1 MDLQYQWNMYAR
13 SAISN
18 RIARYGSVTYFVTC
32 TDRYGSVSS
41 SNGRNI
47 NRYRLDTDTHI
58 TRYRSV
64 PLKPKS
70 PRAGTARDKVT
81 PPSPC
86 ETRRRLVSPLC
97 RERSR
102 SKERASRFGI
112 QRNGQ
117 PFAREAPR
125 GQAKYVRRS
134 LKCATS
140 SARCYI
146 LKGTVGTVLAKSR
159 NLTSA
164 FAGAE
169 QGTSCSARRSNP
181 KGIMVS
187 ETSSRKNAK
196 RKVAP
201 IGQISRRDR
210 SWFSRGTI
218 MCSEPYML
226 RKSTSKQYLHKAQ
239 WTERATR
246 SCCMILN
253 EVMH

>member
-1 MDLQYQWNMYAR
+1 
-13 SAISN
+13 
-18 RIARYGSVTYFVTC
+18 
-32 TDRYGSVSS
+32 
-41 SNGRNI
+41 
-47 NRYRLDTDTHI
+47 DTDTRI
-58 TRYRSV
+58 ARYRSV

-70 PRAGTARDKVT
+70 PRAGTTRDEVT

-86 ETRRRLVSPLC
+86 ETRRRLVSP
-97 RERSR
+97 
-102 SKERASRFGI
+102 F
-112 QRNGQ
+112 
-117 PFAREAPR
+117 
-125 GQAKYVRRS
+125 
-134 LKCATS
+134 
-140 SARCYI
+140 
-146 LKGTVGTVLAKSR
+146 
-159 NLTSA
+159 A

-169 QGTSCSARRSNP
+169 QGTCCSARRSNP